1 MKDRHI
7 ITLTTDFGLK
17 DSSVGALKAALYSSL
32 PQAEIVDISH
42 AVSPFHII
50 EASYIIKNAY
60 KTFPSGTIH
69 ILGIDSES
77 TLENDQLLVQ
87 MDGHFFIC
95 ADNGI
100 LSLIASEIQP
110 DRIIRINNGNIHKT
124 PFPELIFSNVAAQ
137 LSNGANPENLGE
149 TIPNLKYVQEIE
161 PVINPGKDQIIGYVL
176 YIDHYGNVVTNIKK
190 RYFEDTAKGRDFLI
204 TARAA
209 KFREIYS
216 TYSDA
221 IDFSIEKEAREED
234 GKKLAL
240 FNSAGYIELA
250 VYKSNHS
257 TVGSA
262 SALFGLS
269 LRDTVTINF
278 S

>member
-1 MKDRHI
+1 MKEQRI

-17 DSSVGALKAALYSSL
+17 DSSVGKLKAILYSSL
-32 PQAEIVDISH
+32 PYAEIVDISH

-60 KTFPSGTIH
+60 RPFPSGTIH
-69 ILGIDSES
+69 ILGIDSEN
-77 TLENDQLLVQ
+77 TLENDHLLVQ

-100 LSLIASEIQP
+100 LSLIASEIKP
-110 DRIIRINNGNIHKT
+110 DRIIRISNINTSKT
-124 PFPELIFSNVAAQ
+124 PFPELTFAHIAAQ
-137 LSNGANPENLGE
+137 LVNGASPESLGE
-149 TIPNLKYVQEIE
+149 SISNLRYTQETE
-161 PVINPGKDQIIGYVL
+161 PVVNSEKDQIIGYVL

-190 RYFEDTAKGRDFLI
+190 RFFEDTAKGRNFLI

-221 IDFSIEKEAREED
+221 IDFSLQKEVREED
-234 GKKLAL
+234 GKKLAI